1 MDKFIEKHLLEDNAT
16 GKEQLNYVLQLTEEE
31 KAVARTKFTNS
42 SIKISVLNEEEKER
56 KDDFKNK
63 MKPLTEEN
71 TRIMSELRSG
81 VREFNEEVF
90 LLADQEEGMMG
101 YYTQTGVLV
110 QQRPLLQEE
119 RQLRISRNTAIGE

>member
-1 MDKFIEKHLLEDNAT
+1 
-16 GKEQLNYVLQLTEEE
+16 
-31 KAVARTKFTNS
+31 
-42 SIKISVLNEEEKER
+42 
-56 KDDFKNK
+56 
-63 MKPLTEEN
+63 
-71 TRIMSELRSG
+71 MSELRSG

-119 RQLRISRNTAIGE
+119 RQLRISRNVAIGE